1 MLAKI
6 IFGRFY
12 LDRFL
17 SILKTNQFSIFQP
30 FILMHVLRMTGRHYV
45 FSEEVVLAQ

>member
-12 LDRFL
+12 R
-17 SILKTNQFSIFQP
+17 SILKTNQFLIFQP